1 IESGEPEVAL
11 DLLTTYFRAV
21 LIPPPAEN
29 LAISPL
35 PLRSEFN
42 ATLLRFRLDTQYYV
56 ELIAKHQELDAL
68 IFGQRTLWRY
78 PDIFDT
84 WLNHSLGVSTSSYSS
99 PGKPPASMPTKPEVA
114 AQSSSS
120 SIRRDQQAPKK
131 DMASSQPQQQHRT
144 GDGDAIV
151 PREELKL
158 KRADIMQHITN
169 VAALVAYQD
178 PHKSIL
184 AHLLSQERRNELASA
199 VNAAILRTLQFPRE
213 PAMVTLVRQLATTSA
228 CLVGYPSASSTARS
242 NSLSSQSAAEDLS
255 TQSHAGTATSGR
267 RTQPWVLDMF
277 INADSSDNPF
287 VM

>member
-1 IESGEPEVAL
+1 MAFDENDPLEGEEERLGDTSAASQNGNSNGDESALRTTGAAPLAASPDASESDIGRANKLIDHHIECLRIRQSICSSIESGEPEVAL

-78 PDIFDT
+78 PDIFNT

-99 PGKPPASMPTKPEVA
+99 PSKPPASMPTKPEA
-114 AQSSSS
+114 TAQSSSS
-120 SIRRDQQAPKK
+120 SSVRRDQQAPKN
-131 DMASSQPQQQHRT
+131 DTTSSQPQQQHRPV
-144 GDGDAIV
+144 DGDAIV

-169 VAALVAYQD
+169 
-178 PHKSIL
+178 
-184 AHLLSQERRNELASA
+184 
-199 VNAAILRTLQFPRE
+199 
-213 PAMVTLVRQLATTSA
+213 
-228 CLVGYPSASSTARS
+228 
-242 NSLSSQSAAEDLS
+242 
-255 TQSHAGTATSGR
+255 
-267 RTQPWVLDMF
+267 
-277 INADSSDNPF
+277 
-287 VM
+287 